1 LLRAA
6 FNRGFAGNSAEC
18 LPKIGANARIT
29 GGGGQHHL
37 FDRPG
42 KNPRSG
48 KKYRGLHHTRTPEAS
63 GREAHM
69 NRHHE
74 EISAVTSMLPALSL
88 LIPVAGALWARIK
101 FSNRKRRREGEAD
114 V

>member
-1 LLRAA
+1 
-6 FNRGFAGNSAEC
+6 
-18 LPKIGANARIT
+18 
-29 GGGGQHHL
+29 
-37 FDRPG
+37 
-42 KNPRSG
+42 
-48 KKYRGLHHTRTPEAS
+48 
-63 GREAHM
+63 M